1 MWKWEIEFV
10 NGEGE
15 EMKTQI
21 ETDTL
26 STDDAE
32 GAFYMTYPD
41 ADECEVM
48 SVTCL
53 SEDADDD
60 FFID

>member
-1 MWKWEIEFV
+1 
-10 NGEGE
+10 
-15 EMKTQI
+15 MKTQI

-32 GAFYMTYPD
+32 DAFYMTYPD

-53 SEDADDD
+53 SEYADDD